1 MLGLAGTHLGLFIY
15 GDLKNRSGY
24 VEFSGS

>member
-1 MLGLAGTHLGLFIY
+1 MLGLAGTHLELFIY
-15 GDLKNRSGY
+15 DGLKNRSGY